1 MASEFDKTS
10 NVISD
15 GKLGSAT
22 WALNAIAAALWIPI
36 IVYCILIFIMI
47 LSGKSIESMTSSA
60 LGLSDN
66 KVQCTGNVVSHLRQD
81 MYLPKYPLPHH
92 VETYNHNT
100 VTPWNSIYPRAQLT
114 HLNKVSPIL
123 TPATA
128 NPPVMDKVIPSSER
142 SR

>member
-1 MASEFDKTS
+1 MSDYDK
-10 NVISD
+10 ISD
-15 GKLGSAT
+15 GKMGSAT

-47 LSGKSIESMTSSA
+47 LNGKSVESMTSSA

-92 VETYNHNT
+92 VESYNHNT
-100 VTPWNSIYPRAQLT
+100 VTPWSVYPRTQLDS
-114 HLNKVSPIL
+114 NKASPLL

-128 NPPVMDKVIPSSER
+128 NPPVMNKVIHSSER
-142 SR
+142 